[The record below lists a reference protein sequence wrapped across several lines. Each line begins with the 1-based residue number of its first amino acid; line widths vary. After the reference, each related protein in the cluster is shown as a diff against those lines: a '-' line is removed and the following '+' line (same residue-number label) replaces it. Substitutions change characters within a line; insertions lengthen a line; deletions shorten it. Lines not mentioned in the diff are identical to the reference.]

1 MEIIIETKTGPLAF
15 ATLAGET
22 ILAAGLRQGVALP
35 YECATGTCGT
45 CRARLIDGAIGEGWA
60 RAPGRQGLKAA
71 RREFLMCQAAPL
83 TDCRIALSNSMA
95 TWRAGSERPATLAA
109 RVDRLEPLTH
119 DMLSLVLMLERPMA
133 FEAGQFALLAAPGID
148 GFRAYSMANG
158 ETPSRRLDFI
168 IKRKPDGGFSDW
180 LFTRARPGGLLS
192 LFGPLGAAVLE
203 PSLGHD
209 LLMIVGGSGL
219 AVALSILTRAAGEGY
234 LARHRARLFFGV
246 RTMRDAAALQQI
258 SLWRERFGADFEA
271 TVALSEAPAAA
282 AERALWPRLCFEE
295 GMVHEA
301 VARRLDGQPR
311 NTMAFLAGP
320 PPMVDAAMR
329 VVMLKGRLPPSR
341 IRFDKFS

>member
-1 MEIIIETKTGPLAF
+1 
-15 ATLAGET
+15 
-22 ILAAGLRQGVALP
+22 
-35 YECATGTCGT
+35 
-45 CRARLIDGAIGEGWA
+45 
-60 RAPGRQGLKAA
+60 
-71 RREFLMCQAAPL
+71 
-83 TDCRIALSNSMA
+83 
-95 TWRAGSERPATLAA
+95 
-109 RVDRLEPLTH
+109 
-119 DMLSLVLMLERPMA
+119 MLERPMA

-158 ETPSRRLDFI
+158 EAPSRRLDFI
-168 IKRKPDGGFSDW
+168 IKCKPDGGFSDW
-180 LFTRARPGGLLS
+180 LFTRARPGDALS
-192 LFGPLGAAVLE
+192 LFGPLGSAVLE

-219 AVALSILTRAAGEGY
+219 GVALSILTRAAGEGY

>member
-1 MEIIIETKTGPLAF
+1 VQIIIETKIGPLDV
-15 ATLAGET
+15 ATLPGET

-45 CRARLIDGAIGEGWA
+45 CRARLVDGEVDEGWPQ
-60 RAPGRQGLKAA
+60 APGRQGLKPA
-71 RREFLMCQAAPL
+71 RREFLMCQAAPR
-83 TDCRIALSNSMA
+83 TDCRIALPDPLGA
-95 TWRAGSERPATLAA
+95 WRTGAGRPAKLTA

-119 DMLSLVLMLERPMA
+119 DMLALSLVLEQPMV
-133 FEAGQFALLAAPGID
+133 FEAGQFVLLAAPGTA

-158 ETPSRRLDFI
+158 EAPSRRLDFI

-180 LFTRARPGGLLS
+180 LFTRARQDDVLS
-192 LFGPLGAAVLE
+192 LFGPLGSAVLE

-209 LLMIVGGSGL
+209 LLIVVGGSGL
-219 AVALSILTRAAGEGY
+219 GVALSILARAAGTGY
-234 LARHRARLFFGV
+234 LGPHHARLFFGV

-258 SLWRERFGADFEA
+258 SLWRERFGADFEV
-271 TVALSEAPAAA
+271 TVALSEALA
-282 AERALWPRLCFEE
+282 AERARWPWLRFEE

-301 VARRLDGQPR
+301 VARSLDGQPG

-320 PPMVDAAMR
+320 PPMVDATMR